1 MQLYGGRFGFC
12 DEELFNPFSD
22 DCGPYDGCFRVA
34 DAAECSTIN
43 GSVWMNPHYGHF
55 DHIVSSVVV
64 LFEMSTL
71 ERWPDV
77 FFYSGNAARTLYP
90 SVKSPFRQPDGPS
103 LMTCVYWIGWIF
115 FSAFIIMNLVIGVVV
130 ESFQRMRERSDGTV
144 FLSEKQRAWVEVMTH
159 VTARKALKMARPPKG
174 RLRFLLFNLVQH
186 KYFDI
191 CILLIIFLN
200 VLVLATD
207 MADYLKSDI
216 HDQILRVTGILFSIV
231 FFIEFILKILGL
243 GIKQYFQSRW
253 NCFDFILV
261 MSSIADTVFT
271 FTPSSLPFN
280 PIAIRMLRL
289 LRTAR
294 IVRLVRTFKS
304 IVHMLRTLILSLP
317 ALFNVFCLLVLLMY
331 IYAVVGV
338 YAFWDVNPMS
348 ARFLD
353 DRYVNFKEFGTAV
366 LTLFRCVTG
375 ESWNGI
381 MHDLMINDFTN
392 PRQCVPPH
400 KCGNPAIAVIYFVS
414 YTILANFMLLN
425 LVIAVILQ
433 NFSGYSADAEQVI
446 TVDKLESFQ
455 EEWQVFDA
463 EGTNRMP
470 AEQLPFL
477 LASLKVHTWIYNYDA
492 KVPFSWNQ
500 TLKLARKLEVP
511 EHSGIIHFQECLQA
525 IARAVHHRFKMEAQ
539 REITM
544 LDSDRVPFDE
554 EDSRKHDA
562 QERIRLKLEK
572 KRRRAYKRGGLDSLR
587 VEAHVVRSSWASLII
602 QEYVKRFRMQR
613 YLRGQPEHL
622 HDIPHRQQLV
632 LMEIIHSMRIARA
645 HGKRTLPKPKG
656 YEDLISHV
664 AAAPHF
670 PLFVPGQGLVS
681 ASVHTSGR
689 MSSRRAAQIIQA
701 SYTSRLESRYL
712 NFVRQIVVFLQSHFR
727 MRAQR
732 REFLR
737 VRGSALIV
745 SKACHKWLQGR
756 RLAAR
761 ELRRINRSTLHL

>member
-1 MQLYGGRFGFC
+1 
-12 DEELFNPFSD
+12 
-22 DCGPYDGCFRVA
+22 
-34 DAAECSTIN
+34 
-43 GSVWMNPHYGHF
+43 
-55 DHIVSSVVV
+55 
-64 LFEMSTL
+64 
-71 ERWPDV
+71 
-77 FFYSGNAARTLYP
+77 
-90 SVKSPFRQPDGPS
+90 
-103 LMTCVYWIGWIF
+103 
-115 FSAFIIMNLVIGVVV
+115 
-130 ESFQRMRERSDGTV
+130 
-144 FLSEKQRAWVEVMTH
+144 
-159 VTARKALKMARPPKG
+159 MARPPKG

-304 IVHMLRTLILSLP
+304 TVHMLRTLILSLP

-353 DRYVNFKEFGTAV
+353 DRYVNFEEFGTAV
-366 LTLFRCVTG
+366 LTLFRSVTG

-392 PRQCVPPH
+392 PRQCVAPH

-446 TVDKLESFQ
+446 TVDQLESFQ

-511 EHSGIIHFQECLQA
+511 EHSGIIHFQTLRRFLLQLYA
-525 IARAVHHRFKMEAQ
+525 GLSR
-539 REITM
+539 RE
-544 LDSDRVPFDE
+544 V
-554 EDSRKHDA
+554 
-562 QERIRLKLEK
+562 RLWLT
-572 KRRRAYKRGGLDSLR
+572 
-587 VEAHVVRSSWASLII
+587 
-602 QEYVKRFRMQR
+602 
-613 YLRGQPEHL
+613 
-622 HDIPHRQQLV
+622 
-632 LMEIIHSMRIARA
+632 HSMTKA
-645 HGKRTLPKPKG
+645 
-656 YEDLISHV
+656 
-664 AAAPHF
+664 
-670 PLFVPGQGLVS
+670 LFATMGVVS
-681 ASVHTSGR
+681 
-689 MSSRRAAQIIQA
+689 
-701 SYTSRLESRYL
+701 
-712 NFVRQIVVFLQSHFR
+712 F
-727 MRAQR
+727 
-732 REFLR
+732 
-737 VRGSALIV
+737 
-745 SKACHKWLQGR
+745 KWL
-756 RLAAR
+756 
-761 ELRRINRSTLHL
+761 